1 MNFAKLK
8 ESTVAS
14 ISKGRATASHY
25 LAEKSNKAIEII
37 LKDLSCLN
45 DILKTLNCRVENA
58 SLIMKSAGLPEI
70 SVDIDRGEG
79 LDVNALEA
87 AAGDGERSVGVR
99 AALKALLLVHKH
111 FKPSPQVYKALF
123 DHGLIIFRYDIWRIC
138 NYRRTPSSDGRVPW
152 KGRYVIFS
160 DVYTALPNLILL
172 HSMHGARPVFKRKWT
187 RSTMRVGDVDVNTP
201 DLASSKA
208 FLARVYGRYMTV
220 KMEFNWKS
228 RVRAQAKSRRL

>member
-99 AALKALLLVHKH
+99 AALKALLMTTKLDAIVD
-111 FKPSPQVYKALF
+111 S
-123 DHGLIIFRYDIWRIC
+123 HGMRPGFVRI
-138 NYRRTPSSDGRVPW
+138 NISANPLAES
-152 KGRYVIFS
+152 IE
-160 DVYTALPNLILL
+160 
-172 HSMHGARPVFKRKWT
+172 
-187 RSTMRVGDVDVNTP
+187 VG
-201 DLASSKA
+201 L
-208 FLARVYGRYMTV
+208 R
-220 KMEFNWKS
+220 FNE
-228 RVRAQAKSRRL
+228 